1 MEKLCSIIIR
11 NLPASVG
18 RELRSA
24 TALEGK
30 PMNLVIMELIIRY
43 LEEGNDYGCLLLPFA
58 DRG

>member
-11 NLPASVG
+11 NLPASVR

-24 TALEGK
+24 AALEGK

-43 LEEGNDYGCLLLPFA
+43 LEEKGK
-58 DRG
+58 